1 MKTQFYGAVKC
12 LNIKMTKFQK
22 HYLVLSYPTKFV
34 FLMFGSLVMSENL
47 SFVPIILLLLEG

>member
-12 LNIKMTKFQK
+12 LNIKMNKFQK